1 MREFLATPTVYA
13 LLHDLFLFFLYGCIG
28 WAVEVAFAAIT
39 TRKLVNRGF
48 LNGPICPI
56 YGFGMVAMILLLGQ
70 FSTPAPGQA
79 HPWYV
84 NAIVVFFGG
93 MAITTLIELIGGYIL
108 YKAFHTRW
116 WDYSMYRGNLGGFIC
131 PQFSLLWGVGSVVL
145 MLVIHPL
152 INGSSNKIPAGVLCL
167 LDVILLGLFLADV
180 IVSFIEAVGLRRHLD
195 RIDELRT
202 ALRRTSDALTDVI
215 GTSAMTIDTL
225 LDEQKLQLTLGAME
239 GRDNAAELR
248 SQLREMADR
257 AKALRATTTRMGRQ
271 RFWGTGRL
279 LRAVPDMVPD
289 RREAL
294 DTLRASLNRLASA
307 ARQAVE
313 DNVEDWKKEN
323 HR

>member
-1 MREFLATPTVYA
+1 MMLVCKYFLCFVFYSFLGWCCESVYCSIA
-13 LLHDLFLFFLYGCIG
+13 QG
-28 WAVEVAFAAIT
+28 
-39 TRKLVNRGF
+39 KLVNRGF

-279 LRAVPDMVPD
+279 LRAFPDMVPD

-294 DTLRASLNRLASA
+294 DALRASLNRLASA

>member
-1 MREFLATPTVYA
+1 
-13 LLHDLFLFFLYGCIG
+13 
-28 WAVEVAFAAIT
+28 
-39 TRKLVNRGF
+39 
-48 LNGPICPI
+48 
-56 YGFGMVAMILLLGQ
+56 
-70 FSTPAPGQA
+70 
-79 HPWYV
+79 
-84 NAIVVFFGG
+84 
-93 MAITTLIELIGGYIL
+93 
-108 YKAFHTRW
+108 
-116 WDYSMYRGNLGGFIC
+116 
-131 PQFSLLWGVGSVVL
+131 

-239 GRDNAAELR
+239 KRDNAAELR

-279 LRAVPDMVPD
+279 LRAFPDMVPD

-294 DTLRASLNRLASA
+294 DALRASLNRLASA

>member
-1 MREFLATPTVYA
+1 MAILEYEALHTVNTV
-13 LLHDLFLFFLYGCIG
+13 LHDLFLFFLNGCIG
-28 WAVEVAFAAIT
+28 LAGEVAFAAIT

-70 FSTPAPGQA
+70 FSTPAPGQT

-202 ALRRTSDALTDVI
+202 
-215 GTSAMTIDTL
+215 
-225 LDEQKLQLTLGAME
+225 ME
-239 GRDNAAELR
+239 GRANAAELR

-279 LRAVPDMVPD
+279 LRAFPDMVPD

-294 DTLRASLNRLASA
+294 DALRASLNRLASA